1 MTNALRCLSSSRS
14 VYNVYTLLRIR
25 VSGPRFARSVW
36 LPRWWVDDVP
46 EFFFVVWDA
55 SMVRVR
61 CLCNCF
67 FVLLLL
73 LLLSLYYYCCFIFW
87 LLLYFVI
94 ILIIIIVVTFY
105 LFSLFLSVYP
115 STIYRVIYFLN
126 AFTSYSSV
134 ELYFLNIREERKKE
148 THTEK
153 EKKRVR
159 NREINQK
166 YIVLYSKKIK

>member
-25 VSGPRFARSVW
+25 VPGPRFARSVW

-46 EFFFVVWDA
+46 EFFFVVCDA

-61 CLCNCF
+61 CLCNC
-67 FVLLLL
+67 LLCYC
-73 LLLSLYYYCCFIFW
+73 YYYCCRYIVIVVI
-87 LLLYFVI
+87 LLLFC
-94 ILIIIIVVTFY
+94 FY
-105 LFSLFLSVYP
+105 HHYCLCCYHRHHHHHCCYFLSFLFVFVYVYP
-115 STIYRVIYFLN
+115 STIYMVIYFLN

-148 THTEK
+148 RRTQRNKRK
-153 EKKRVR
+153 E
-159 NREINQK
+159 
-166 YIVLYSKKIK
+166 